1 MTHNRKNHKSN
12 FQRSKINRRALTA
25 ALGALLVLP
34 LALPLGG
41 CGRKSPPVKPKESK
55 YPRDYPAQ

>member
-1 MTHNRKNHKSN
+1 M
-12 FQRSKINRRALTA
+12 NRRALTA